1 MTIKASPSLSA
12 GIRVALSLFLPP
24 AGGIL
29 FTLLVSGS
37 ASFGGRD
44 IRQIV
49 LQLAGAG
56 LVSWFLGWR
65 WYGLKGLGLRFGRP
79 FFTSIGFSVLA
90 WIAFLIARLATV
102 EPGPGADEISG
113 VPFIFLLLFEAFC
126 VQLWSFGLFF
136 RSVADWRGPL
146 TGAVTSGILFGA
158 IAFSTFQ
165 ESYAISPS
173 AALYFIIWGILY
185 GIIRLR
191 TGSFLGTTVVQALQS
206 WSAWQLFPVGQPDPN
221 QLRNLYLAASALYA
235 VIIWRLWPKEE
246 GDYRV

>member
-1 MTIKASPSLSA
+1 MSVKGSPSLSP
-12 GIRVALSLFLPP
+12 GIRVVLSLLLPP
-24 AGGIL
+24 AGGLL

-44 IRQIV
+44 IRQIA

-65 WYGLKGLGLRFGRP
+65 WYGLKSLGLRFGRP
-79 FFTSIGFSVLA
+79 LFASIGFSVLA
-90 WIAFLIARLATV
+90 WIAFLVARLATV
-102 EPGPGADEISG
+102 EPGPAAGEFLG
-113 VPFIFLLLFEAFC
+113 TPFIFLLLFEAFC

-136 RSVADWRGPL
+136 HGVADWRGPL
-146 TGAVTSGILFGA
+146 TGAVAGGILFGA
-158 IAFSTFQ
+158 MAFLTFQ
-165 ESYAISPS
+165 ESYGLSSS
-173 AALYFIIWGILY
+173 ATFYFIVWGILY

-191 TGSFLGTTVVQALQS
+191 TGSFLGAALVQALQS
-206 WSAWQLFPVGQPDPN
+206 WTAWQLFPVGLPDPS
-221 QLRNLYLAASALYA
+221 QLRNMYLITSALYA